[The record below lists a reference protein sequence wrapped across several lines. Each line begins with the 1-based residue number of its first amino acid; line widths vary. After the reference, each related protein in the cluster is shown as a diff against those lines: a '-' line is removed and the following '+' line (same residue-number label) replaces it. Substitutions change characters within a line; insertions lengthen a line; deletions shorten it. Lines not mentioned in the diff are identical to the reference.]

1 MVGQSSKRS
10 HTAPRV
16 LPSAS
21 DAHCGGVV
29 EGSPQGIIIQQ
40 EGRIVFANPA
50 MATLFGY
57 ASASEMI
64 GLSTFDELVAEEHRP
79 VLRER
84 TAAVY
89 RGETVKAH
97 PGWRGNRL
105 DGGTIWVSS
114 CALIS
119 EWQGQ
124 PAVTSFY
131 SDITSSKHADDN
143 LQVSE
148 IRYRRLF
155 EAAQDGVLLI
165 DPATSKIVDANPFMT
180 HLLGYSHGEL
190 VGKELFEIGLLK
202 DEIACQKMVQ
212 DLTKTHH
219 VRYENLPLESRDGR
233 HQEVEVVANLYDEN
247 GKSIIQCNI
256 RDITERKHTEDAL
269 RASQER
275 LRHAADAARLTYV
288 DVDFVTG
295 NLLTPPNYAE
305 VMGYGPPANQR
316 IAYSTALRLLFDHI
330 RIEDHPI
337 VNAAL
342 VTFRHGKAVGSI
354 DYRILGD
361 DQNER
366 WIESKWTAEY
376 NADGKPLRAF
386 VTNRDITERKLAEER
401 NNLLMA
407 EVNHRAKNLLSVVQ
421 ALARQ
426 TARGGDPLT
435 FVDRLTDRIA
445 GLAASQDLLVENQWH
460 GVQISKL
467 IEAQLVHFRDM
478 IGTRVVLT
486 GPVLWFTPSAA
497 QGIGMAL
504 HELATNAAKYGALS
518 NDRGVVRISWQVTA
532 STQSLFSM
540 SWEEEGGPP
549 VSPPTRKGFGQTVI
563 GPMAEASVD
572 GTIEMKYA
580 KKGFS
585 WSLNAL
591 VADILEKGRVD
602 GTA

>member
-1 MVGQSSKRS
+1 
-10 HTAPRV
+10 
-16 LPSAS
+16 
-21 DAHCGGVV
+21 
-29 EGSPQGIIIQQ
+29 
-40 EGRIVFANPA
+40 

-64 GLSTFDELVAEEHRP
+64 GLNTFDDLVAEEHRP
-79 VLRER
+79 VLQER

-89 RGETVKAH
+89 RGEMVKAH

-105 DGGTIWVSS
+105 DGGVIWVSS

-119 EWQGQ
+119 EWQGK

-180 HLLGYSHGEL
+180 QLLGYSHGEL

-202 DEIACQKMVQ
+202 DEIACQQMVQ

-256 RDITERKHTEDAL
+256 RDITERKHADDAL

-295 NLLTPPNYAE
+295 NLLTPPNCAE
-305 VMGYGPPANQR
+305 VMGYGPPANQL

-342 VTFRHGKAVGSI
+342 IAFRHGKAVGSI
-354 DYRILGD
+354 DYRVLGD
-361 DQNER
+361 DQIER

-376 NADGKPLRAF
+376 NADSEPLRAF

-486 GPVLWFTPSAA
+486 GPVLWFTPAAA

-540 SWEEEGGPP
+540 SWEEDGGPP

-580 KKGFS
+580 QKGFS
-585 WSLNAL
+585 WSLSAL
-591 VADILEKGRVD
+591 VADILEKGRID